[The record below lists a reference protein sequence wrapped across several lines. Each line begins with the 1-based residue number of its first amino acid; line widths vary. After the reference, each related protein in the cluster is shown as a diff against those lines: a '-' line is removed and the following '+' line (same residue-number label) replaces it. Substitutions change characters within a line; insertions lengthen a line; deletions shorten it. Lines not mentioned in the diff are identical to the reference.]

1 MPRMIALVLVV
12 SLGLAAACAP
22 SAPTPSTP
30 FTPSPSAPGA
40 PTPDRTPSASI
51 ATPVGSASP
60 VASASPVP
68 SGSSSACAVVT
79 QTGLL
84 PSDRLVNMV
93 TDRTATHDLITFV
106 FATSTPGPG
115 GPPRGTLEAA
125 GPPFSYAGSGAPINL
140 VGEHAIQVRFT
151 NMTLASESG
160 KPVYQGLARLLT
172 NRPPFR
178 DAILFDASEGVIGWY
193 IGYDGPGCVTLER
206 SGDNVTVMIELA
218 GTPPG

>member
-1 MPRMIALVLVV
+1 MPRIIALVLGA

-22 SAPTPSTP
+22 SAPTPGASSA
-30 FTPSPSAPGA
+30 PSPSAPAA
-40 PTPDRTPSASI
+40 PTPDQTPSPSIGATPSAP
-51 ATPVGSASP
+51 T
-60 VASASPVP
+60 SPVP

-125 GPPFSYAGSGAPINL
+125 EPPFTYAGSGAPIDL
-140 VGEHAIQVRFT
+140 VGDHAVQVRFT
-151 NMTLASESG
+151 NMTLANENG
-160 KPVYQGLARLLT
+160 EPVYQGLARLLT

-178 DAILFDASEGVIGWY
+178 EAILFDASEGVIGWY

-206 SGDNVTVMIELA
+206 SGNNVTVMIELA
-218 GTPPG
+218 GTTPG